1 MQIQHRG
8 STFTTPVSGD
18 CGHHG
23 HVGLVP
29 YGPSRAYKTQLHHPT
44 CDFVPPDQ
52 IVIVSLNGFRRRVAT
67 RHSTQTV
74 PRIDKIA
81 QINATQISPLVQNCF
96 YHRFL

>member
-8 STFTTPVSGD
+8 STFKSPVSGD

-23 HVGLVP
+23 HVGIGHTHLLELTNSVTSP
-29 YGPSRAYKTQLHHPT
+29 D

-67 RHSTQTV
+67 HHSTQTV
-74 PRIDKIA
+74 PQIDE
-81 QINATQISPLVQNCF
+81 NASSVGLLAPDSS
-96 YHRFL
+96 